1 MPSTTAVTGIGIAL
15 LLLLLSSL
23 ALRCVS
29 GFAVDVHSFGFPMI
43 GGTHILDN

>member
-1 MPSTTAVTGIGIAL
+1 MPSTTAVTGIGIA